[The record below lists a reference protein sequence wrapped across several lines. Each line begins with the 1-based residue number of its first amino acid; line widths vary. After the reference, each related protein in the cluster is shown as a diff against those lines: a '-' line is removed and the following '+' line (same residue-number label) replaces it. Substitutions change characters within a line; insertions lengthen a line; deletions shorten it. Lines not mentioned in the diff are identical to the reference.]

1 MEGFKLT
8 LTYGDTL
15 RTFPFPE
22 SYEELLTTIGKQFN
36 IDEKKIKDLTLI
48 DGDGDSYKIKKKSQF
63 KGFKVTIEDQQN
75 TVIKGIF
82 NYDGDNQK
90 EKVQHSNKHNQPS
103 KGEIHILI
111 INETNNNV
119 SSINHKGIHQ
129 TIPIIKC

>member
-8 LTYGDTL
+8 LNCKNTQ

-36 IDEKKIKDLTLI
+36 IDEYDEKKIKDLTLI

-82 NYDGDNQK
+82 NYDGDNQL
-90 EKVQHSNKHNQPS
+90 EKVQHSIEHNQPT
-103 KGEIHILI
+103 KGEIQQ
-111 INETNNNV
+111 TN
-119 SSINHKGIHQ
+119 GEP
-129 TIPIIKC
+129 TIIKELQHDVHVVVL